1 MAAKLGSDDVS
12 FRLGSTTPAAVYL
25 GSEQVWSAATV
36 PGAPTIDVASYEGE
50 TIVRFFPP
58 ENDGGSAI
66 TGYKF
71 YFDDVEATPLS
82 GPNAFGDDRLIVDF
96 TSDFAGQSAQ
106 VSAVNALGE
115 STKSAPVTVTVAE

>member
-1 MAAKLGSDDVS
+1 MARIGSVAAAPFVGDRFVS
-12 FRLGSTTPAAVYL
+12 LYL
-25 GSEQVWSAATV
+25 GETRVPTV
-36 PGAPTIDVASYEGE
+36 PGKPTIDVASYEGE

-71 YFDDVEATPLS
+71 YFDNVETTPFF
-82 GPNAFGDDRLIVDF
+82 GPDAFAGGRLIVAF

-106 VSAVNALGE
+106 VSAVNAVGE
-115 STKSAPVTVTVAE
+115 GPKSAPVTVT